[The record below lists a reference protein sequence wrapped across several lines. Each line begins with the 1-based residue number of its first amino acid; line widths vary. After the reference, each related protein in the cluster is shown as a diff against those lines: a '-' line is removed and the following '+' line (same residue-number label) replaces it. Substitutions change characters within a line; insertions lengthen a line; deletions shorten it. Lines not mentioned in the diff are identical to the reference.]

1 MKQKKIVIFA
11 VMAIVVM
18 ISQTCRAID
27 NTPENLSA
35 LVKLMPGATTQDN
48 VTFMFGKP
56 TKVEENKK
64 STKWY
69 YSSGAG
75 NLVVSWD
82 NKSALL
88 SKFSF
93 TGEAASQVVFDRKM
107 QSMLKSGTTD
117 IATALKLLGTP
128 RDMNIK
134 ENTQEVHYAF
144 QHNVL
149 RLFFRDRVLVD
160 FCLISNQ

>member
-1 MKQKKIVIFA
+1 MKQLKRVIFV
-11 VMAIVVM
+11 VMAIFFM
-18 ISQTCRAID
+18 ISTSCKATD
-27 NTPENLSA
+27 NTPGDLMS
-35 LVKLMPGATTQDN
+35 LVKLMPGATTMEN
-48 VTFMFGKP
+48 VTHMFGKP
-56 TKVEENKK
+56 AKIEENKK

-69 YSSGAG
+69 YSNGAT

-93 TGEAASQVVFDRKM
+93 KGDPSAKSVFDKKQ
-107 QSMLKSGTTD
+107 QSLLISGTTD
-117 IATALKLLGTP
+117 IGQAMKLLGMP
-128 RDMNIK
+128 SDMSIR
-134 ENTQEVHYAF
+134 ENTQEIHYAF

-160 FCLISNQ
+160 FCLISSQ

>member
-1 MKQKKIVIFA
+1 MKQLKRMIFV
-11 VMAIVVM
+11 VMALSFV
-18 ISQTCRAID
+18 ISSPCMAID
-27 NTPENLSA
+27 NTPDNLLS
-35 LVKLMPGATTQDN
+35 LVKLMPGTTTMDN

-56 TKVEENKK
+56 AKVEESKK

-69 YSSGAG
+69 YNNGAT
-75 NLVVSWD
+75 NLVVCWD

-93 TGEAASQVVFDRKM
+93 KSDPATKSVFDKKQ
-107 QSMLKSGTTD
+107 QSLLKSGTTD
-117 IATALKLLGTP
+117 ISQAIKLLGMP
-128 RDMNIK
+128 LDMNIR
-134 ENTQEVHYAF
+134 ENTQEIHYAF